1 MSNIQTNNK
10 VINVD
15 EESIKLQEI
24 VKLNGFQKLY
34 PFFFIFF
41 ALLALFLWYLWMEP
55 LSDLGWWI
63 FYNFN
68 IEFVVSSGWYGTI
81 ACIIAVFFAIN
92 SSNPVGKAERRIQL
106 EKEHK
111 VANVLNSIEDFDYS
125 HKYVDQNYNVVLAI
139 DESRNKLCII
149 DSSVR
154 VFSPN
159 EILEVEAIEDEIQV
173 MKTSRGSQVAGAIVG
188 GVLLGGVGA
197 IIGGLSGQRTTSSD
211 KVKRVYI
218 KLVVNDMERPYVTVD
233 FLNEKLE
240 LSKTNVKAVK
250 AIQDVNHWHSL
261 ISVLIKR
268 GDEKV
273 DKSLRKES
281 FNSSAADELLKFSK
295 LVELGL
301 MTKEEFEKQKARLL

>member
-41 ALLALFLWYLWMEP
+41 ALLAMFLWYLWMEP

-63 FYNFN
+63 FYIFN

-81 ACIIAVFFAIN
+81 ACLISVFFAVK
-92 SSNPVGKAERRIQL
+92 SSNPVGRAQRRIQS
-106 EKEHK
+106 EKEQRIT
-111 VANVLNSIEDFDYS
+111 SILDSVEGFDYS
-125 HKYVDQNYNVVLAI
+125 HKYVEQNYNVVLAL

-149 DSSVR
+149 DTSVR
-154 VFSPN
+154 VFSAN
-159 EILEVEAIEDEIQV
+159 EILEVEAIEDDVQV
-173 MKTSRGSQVAGAIVG
+173 MKTSRGSQAAGAIVG

-218 KLVVNDMERPYVTVD
+218 KLVVNDMERPFVTID
-233 FLNEKLE
+233 FLNDKLE

-273 DKSLRKES
+273 NQSSRKES
-281 FNSSAADELLKFSK
+281 FNGSAADELLKFSK

-301 MTKEEFEKQKARLL
+301 MTKEEFEKQKVKLL